1 MTLGVLPF
9 FRIRLRKSD
18 SWFRDGFQV
27 LLFFFLVMSRRI
39 SRNETCK
46 ATGRKYLRTPGCIYF
61 LTVVR
66 KFPFGSRIKVPS
78 KGASKPRTKFVA
90 KEEPTL
96 RGLRG
101 ATVKRSSH
109 AGRKRICKK

>member
-27 LLFFFLVMSRRI
+27 LLFFWYCRGEFH
-39 SRNETCK
+39 ETKSVRPPDENICE
-46 ATGRKYLRTPGCIYF
+46 LLGCIYF
-61 LTVVR
+61 LTVER
-66 KFPFGSRIKVPS
+66 MFPFEPRIKVPS

-90 KEEPTL
+90 KEEPRML
-96 RGLRG
+96 DSKPDADSFPVWSKLGLNL
-101 ATVKRSSH
+101 
-109 AGRKRICKK
+109 